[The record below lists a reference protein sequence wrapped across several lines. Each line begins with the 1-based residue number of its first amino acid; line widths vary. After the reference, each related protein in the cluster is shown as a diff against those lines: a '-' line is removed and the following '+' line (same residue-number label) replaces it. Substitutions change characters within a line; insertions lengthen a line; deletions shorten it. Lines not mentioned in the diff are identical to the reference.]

1 MYVSH
6 SKKEESKMAEQRN
19 SITLGVLLRE
29 LLKERSLSM
38 RKFSEL
44 TGIDT
49 ATISR
54 IINGKRK
61 ATPQHLE
68 KFADC
73 LGVPLINL
81 FEAAGYA
88 IEQRQEE
95 SDSDMHTSVDAIQAL
110 LKSSNVYDDEF
121 SVAHVEQ
128 KLESYGLYAQTE
140 EGKSSI
146 HKDFDEKIKSVGSIG
161 PFISKLKELY
171 EKFSLGKGTFF
182 ELTVIGS
189 TLLYFIIPVDVIPD
203 YLFAVGYLDD
213 AIAVQLTSKAL
224 LKI

>member
-1 MYVSH
+1 
-6 SKKEESKMAEQRN
+6 MAEQIN
-19 SITLGVLLRE
+19 SNTLGSLLRE

-38 RKFSEL
+38 RKFSEQ

-73 LGVPLINL
+73 LEVPLINL
-81 FEAAGYA
+81 FEAAGYQ

-95 SDSDMHTSVDAIQAL
+95 SDSDSDIHTSVDAIQAF
-110 LKSSNVYDDEF
+110 LKSSKVYDDEF
-121 SVAHVEQ
+121 SVANVEQ

-140 EGKSSI
+140 EGKNSI
-146 HKDFDEKIKSVGSIG
+146 LKDFDEKIKSVGSIG

-171 EKFSLGKGTFF
+171 AKFASGKGTLF
-182 ELTVIGS
+182 ELTIIGS
-189 TLLYFIIPVDVIPD
+189 ALLYFIIPVDVIPD
-203 YLFAVGYLDD
+203 YLFPIGYLDD

-224 LKI
+224 LKN